1 MRNIYDSISKH
12 ICFVFK
18 AYMIRFQNIYVSCS
32 KHICF
37 ESKSRQEYLCKS
49 IIPTNAVSS
58 VLDW

>member
-1 MRNIYDSISKH
+1 MRNIYVLKSNH
-12 ICFVFK
+12 ICFALHF
-18 AYMIRFQNIYVSCS
+18 MIRFQNIYVSCS

>member
-18 AYMIRFQNIYVSCS
+18 AYMFCKQ
-32 KHICF
+32 
-37 ESKSRQEYLCKS
+37 EQAGMEYLCKS

-58 VLDW
+58 VSDW